1 MSSAGALRAWSPSRL
16 PSHWLV
22 MAVLFAG
29 ALGVGYVLLPGQV
42 QRIAMLERDGQ
53 SEQALAMLEQG
64 YRDGDRRMRP
74 MLQLQTL
81 YEQLG
86 RLDQARTVLAELTER
101 HPRDANVLKRALSFH
116 RMTQDRPAYIRTL
129 QTQIAVKYSEEAC
142 KELIG
147 LLRLQSAA
155 AEEQG
160 AIQGCRQRGYRRAED
175 MIRLAS
181 LLASSG
187 DFAQASAILRGV
199 DDLRRLKT
207 DKDRTQLTATLI
219 EIDQPREA
227 YRRAMRWLRGARDTP
242 LALTIISL
250 LAGGNKH
257 DVAIELAR
265 DISVPGD
272 AVSLA
277 VAELMLDRGEP
288 LAAKTYLHGWIE
300 KARLNSQELAS
311 RFIVACLDA
320 EDPDAAL
327 AAARRFGLG
336 KLTQPDLVALA
347 EALAAIDRQADFD
360 TVRAVIKP
368 EVIAENPL
376 LGAAVALQRGAPE
389 AGQTLLSAV
398 AVDELDEWRL
408 SLWARLMDHTG
419 RTEVAAATLRSM
431 GVESQ
436 QVAVPKS
443 VTVERG
449 IIRRPKRVTRARFRR
464 LPSVSAAKS
473 KQGGAVPTPT
483 PAPAL
488 PFGYLINPGGG

>member
-1 MSSAGALRAWSPSRL
+1 MTVATAAGQAFNIAIGAARVVAGDPLGRRQRWIKLNADVNAIQPLTSGSTAMSSAGALRAWSPSL

-22 MAVLFAG
+22 MSVLFAG
-29 ALGVGYVLLPGQV
+29 ALGVGSVLLPGQV

-288 LAAKTYLHGWIE
+288 LAAKTYLSAGS
-300 KARLNSQELAS
+300 RRRAS
-311 RFIVACLDA
+311 T
-320 EDPDAAL
+320 
-327 AAARRFGLG
+327 RRSWHRVSSSPAS
-336 KLTQPDLVALA
+336 TP
-347 EALAAIDRQADFD
+347 R
-360 TVRAVIKP
+360 TRMP
-368 EVIAENPL
+368 PL
-376 LGAAVALQRGAPE
+376 PPPGA
-389 AGQTLLSAV
+389 SA
-398 AVDELDEWRL
+398 
-408 SLWARLMDHTG
+408 
-419 RTEVAAATLRSM
+419 
-431 GVESQ
+431 
-436 QVAVPKS
+436 
-443 VTVERG
+443 
-449 IIRRPKRVTRARFRR
+449 
-464 LPSVSAAKS
+464 SAS
-473 KQGGAVPTPT
+473 
-483 PAPAL
+483 
-488 PFGYLINPGGG
+488 